1 MASRLRFGSAL
12 TLVLVAVGFGC
23 DPNPE
28 DSSNPLP
35 VPTGGGITDG
45 GGGTGA
51 TGGAPQGGDGGNG
64 ATTSQGGNP
73 DGGSGGEGGV
83 GGMVEGGGGSGEGA
97 CDSGGPVLEDDNAH
111 DAFLLKGTMLLP
123 AGPTNGEL
131 LIDGNM
137 ITCIAA
143 DCSTQAAAANATIID
158 THGIISPGLIDAHN
172 HILFDIMDED
182 DWVPPKIYSNHN
194 QWTTGPDAERYG
206 AMVDAKQ
213 YLAGE
218 AGSPVKIACEMDKY
232 GEAKALVSG
241 TTSVLAAMGTLDRS
255 CHQSVAR
262 TIDTRWNGLP
272 DDKMQVASLGVPQ
285 SGNSVCANFDDGDTT
300 AYVIHV
306 AEGVDATARGEFED
320 LYECTSAP
328 EEPGC
333 LYDERTALVHA
344 TALNDAQLEIVGNN
358 NMSIVW
364 SPRSNVFLYGGGTDT
379 SKTTNIP
386 QALIEDINVALGPD
400 WSMGGSQNML
410 DEMRYADFVD
420 GEEWGDILSPRDVFE
435 MATINSAKALG
446 VEQYIGTLEVGKRAD
461 VAVFLPVSG
470 ADDYDV
476 VLGATPRE
484 VTLVFVDG
492 ALLYGDVDFQPL
504 TASNA
509 VCQEVDICCRQKFLC
524 LGFTGGAA
532 ADRLDQT
539 LDEVITI
546 INDELQSYDDQN
558 LTPYNFF
565 PVTPL
570 VKCP

>member
-1 MASRLRFGSAL
+1 MASRLRLVRAFAL
-12 TLVLVAVGFGC
+12 ASFTMGVGC

-35 VPTGGGITDG
+35 VPSGGGVNDG
-45 GGGTGA
+45 GGGA
-51 TGGAPQGGDGGNG
+51 TGGGPQGGDGGNG
-64 ATTSQGGNP
+64 AGSSQGGSP
-73 DGGSGGEGGV
+73 DGGSGGQGGS

-97 CDSGGPVLEDDNAH
+97 CDSGGPVVEDDNAH

-131 LIDGNM
+131 LIDGQT

-143 DCSTQAAAANATIID
+143 DCSSQAAAANATIID
-158 THGIISPGLIDAHN
+158 TNGVIAPGLIDAHN

-182 DWVPPKIYSNHN
+182 DWVPPKIYTNHN
-194 QWTTGPDAERYG
+194 QWTTGADAERYG

-218 AGSPVKIACEMDKY
+218 AGSPVNITCEVDKY
-232 GEAKALVSG
+232 GEAKALISG

-255 CHQSVAR
+255 CHRSVAR
-262 TIDTRWNGLP
+262 TIDTQYNGLP
-272 DDKMQVASLGVPQ
+272 ADKMQVASLGVPAN
-285 SGNSVCANFDDGDTT
+285 GNSVCANFDDGDTT

-306 AEGVDATARGEFED
+306 AEGVDATARNEFQD
-320 LYECTSAP
+320 LYDCTSP
-328 EEPGC
+328 PQEPGC

-344 TALNDAQLEIVGNN
+344 TALNDAQLETMADN

-386 QALIEDINVALGPD
+386 KALMENINVALGPD

-420 GEEWGDILSPRDVFE
+420 AEEFGNILSSRDLFE
-435 MATINSAKALG
+435 MATINSAKALS
-446 VEQYIGTLEVGKRAD
+446 VEQYVGSLEVGKRAD
-461 VAVFLPVSG
+461 IAVYLPIAG
-470 ADDYDV
+470 ATGYDV
-476 VLGATPRE
+476 VLDASPRE

-492 ALLYGDVDFQPL
+492 QLLYGDLDFQPL

-524 LGFTGGAA
+524 LGYTGGAA

-539 LDEVITI
+539 LDEVVAI
-546 INDELQSYDDQN
+546 INEELLSYDEQN
-558 LTPYNFF
+558 LTQYNFY